1 MYSHSIRPIDCH
13 SGERIVSHKGTYV
26 PLSVVALIALS
37 ACIHVGWNLL
47 LKGAQTRHVS
57 SWLAVCLPGIVTLP
71 LVWADTNPQLW
82 MIAAG
87 SALFQAAYYLL
98 LAYGYAHYDLGV
110 LYPIA
115 RGVAPLL
122 STFWS
127 MLFLGDKPNA
137 YGIGAVLLITGGTIW
152 IGLHNR
158 APGAA
163 HAVPWLP
170 LLVALIISGYTIVDA
185 YGTRVS
191 SPFVYYSVC
200 MTCTGLAMLPY
211 VWWHTP
217 NLRMVIKTEAPRATL
232 IGIGSYASYL
242 IVLSC
247 YAIAPVSYVA
257 AAREMSIVIA
267 GAVGWLWLNESFGAT
282 RLVGAATVAGGVI
295 LLVLFG

>member
-1 MYSHSIRPIDCH
+1 MS
-13 SGERIVSHKGTYV
+13 
-26 PLSVVALIALS
+26 LSVVALIAFS

-71 LVWADTNPQLW
+71 FVWAETTPELW
-82 MIAAG
+82 VIAAG
-87 SALFQAAYYLL
+87 SAVFQAAYYLL

-122 STFWS
+122 STIWS
-127 MLFLGDKPNA
+127 MLLLGDQPSV
-137 YGIGAVLLITGGTIW
+137 YGIAAVVLITSGTIW
-152 IGLHNR
+152 IGLRNR
-158 APGAA
+158 QPGAA
-163 HAVPWLP
+163 HVVPWLP

-200 MTCTGLAMLPY
+200 MTCTGIAMAPY
-211 VWWHTP
+211 VWWQTP
-217 NLRMVIKTEAPRATL
+217 DLRRAVLTEAPRAIL
-232 IGIGSYASYL
+232 IGIGSFASYL

-247 YAIAPVSYVA
+247 YAVAPVSYVA

-267 GAVGWLWLNESFGAT
+267 GIVGWVWLKESFGAT
-282 RLVGAATVAGGVI
+282 RLVGAVTVAGGVI